1 MRIKQHDYLAPG
13 ANRLRRRDGVPPW
26 GLHVCEV
33 DDFDG
38 YTERHADSP
47 FMQSLRAA
55 RALRRE
61 LEQGGNA
68 A

>member
-1 MRIKQHDYLAPG
+1 MTKIKQFPYRSPEAK
-13 ANRLRRRDGVPPW
+13 RLRRRDGVPPW
-26 GLHVCEV
+26 GVHVCEV

-61 LEQGGNA
+61 LE
-68 A
+68 